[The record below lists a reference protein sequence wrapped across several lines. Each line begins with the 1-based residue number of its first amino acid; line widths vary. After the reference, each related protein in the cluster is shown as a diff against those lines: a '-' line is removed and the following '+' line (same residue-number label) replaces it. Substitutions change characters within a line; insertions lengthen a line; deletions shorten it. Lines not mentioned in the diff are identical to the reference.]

1 MAEPAQSANAPTK
14 DAPVTPPTTPGA
26 VPKKYPKGVVL
37 GKDGKPYVPLRICLL
52 YAGISIGCLRAC
64 ANS

>member
-1 MAEPAQSANAPTK
+1 MAEAAQSANAPTK

-37 GKDGKPYVPLRICLL
+37 GKDGKPYVPLRTCLL
-52 YAGISIGCLRAC
+52 SAATAIVYACE
-64 ANS
+64 